1 MKKLHIRYTS
11 LAALIGAASIT
22 GGASAQLRDVTQN
35 TDILATPGHPGAS
48 AGIGRSY
55 ADQIGPA
62 PNTHGDVNTPNT
74 SAYIISRDPAR
85 AIRRGRQIF
94 QRKFTFAQGNG
105 PTTDDGLG
113 SSGAD
118 VSRSAGFAD
127 SCAACHGRPRG
138 SAGFGG
144 DVATRPDS
152 RDAPHLFGLG
162 LQEQLAE
169 EITAELRAI
178 RAEAVLIAGLIN
190 QPVTRTLT
198 SKGISFGSLTA
209 NPNGTVDGSGVVGI
223 NQDLRVR
230 PFFFQGGTV
239 SIREFLVGAFNA
251 EMGLESP
258 DIDLIAAQTGPVTTP
273 SGMVLDG
280 TLDFVENAPVQ
291 SPTADVDLDGVVNEI
306 PVPIVDFEEFYLLH
320 YFKAAIGKPS
330 QEATLGRILF
340 TQIGCSSCHVPNL
353 TIDSDRRVADVETV
367 YNPALGNP
375 FNNMFATA
383 TLFAVP
389 DPAVPA
395 IVGTGS
401 TEMPQHPQ
409 GLLPAGGA
417 FVVRNFFADFKRHN
431 LGPNFAER
439 NYANFVAQVSGFGPG
454 PGAPLPVEP
463 PPVPP
468 FGFVVAHITE
478 PLWGVGDT
486 PPYGHDGRSGNLD
499 DIILRHGGE
508 AATQRAA
515 YVALPPFAQVWLQQ
529 FLRTL
534 VLFGPDDV
542 ASNLAPAVPET
553 EGFPQI
559 GHGSIALSAIFRTGL
574 GPE

>member
-1 MKKLHIRYTS
+1 MKKLRTRS
-11 LAALIGAASIT
+11 LGFAVAAGAVTAALPVT
-22 GGASAQLRDVTQN
+22 AQLRDVTQN
-35 TDILATPGHPGAS
+35 PDIIGVPGHPADS
-48 AGIGRSY
+48 AGIGLSFE
-55 ADQIGPA
+55 AEQGSS
-62 PNTHGDVNTPNT
+62 PNDHGSVDLVG
-74 SAYIISRDPAR
+74 SSRFIISRDPAR
-85 AIRRGRQIF
+85 AIRRGRQLF

-105 PTTDDGLG
+105 PTTDDGIG

-162 LQEQLAE
+162 LQEMLAD
-169 EITAELRAI
+169 EITRELRTI
-178 RAEAVLIAGLIN
+178 RAEAVTIAQLIN
-190 QPVTRTLT
+190 VPVTRTLT

-209 NPNGTVDGSGVVGI
+209 NPDGTVDGSGVVGI
-223 NQDLRVR
+223 NRDLRVR

-251 EMGLESP
+251 EMGLEAP
-258 DIDLIAAQTGPVTTP
+258 DIDMINAQTTAVTTP

-280 TLDFVENAPVQ
+280 RVDFVEGPIVQ
-291 SPTADVDLDGVVNEI
+291 SPEQDSDGDGVTNEI
-306 PVPIVDFEEFYLLH
+306 PVSIVDFMEFYLLH
-320 YFKAAIGKPS
+320 YFKPAIGKPS

-340 TQIGCSSCHVPNL
+340 TQIGCTSCHVPNL
-353 TIDSDRRVADVETV
+353 TIDRDRRVADVETV
-367 YNPALGNP
+367 FDPVQGNP
-375 FNNMFATA
+375 LNRLFATA
-383 TLFAVP
+383 TLSVVP

-395 IVGTGS
+395 
-401 TEMPQHPQ
+401 TEGAPG
-409 GLLPAGGA
+409 GLLPAGNS

-439 NYANFVAQVSGFGPG
+439 NYQNFVAQVSDLGQG
-454 PGAPLPVEP
+454 PGAPFPVEP
-463 PPVPP
+463 PPVAP
-468 FGFVVAHITE
+468 FNFVVAHITE

-486 PPYGHDGRSGNLD
+486 APYGHDGRTGNLE

-508 AATQRAA
+508 ADAARAGF
-515 YVALPPFAQVWLQQ
+515 VALPPFAQAWLTT
-529 FLRTL
+529 FLRSL
-534 VLFGPDDV
+534 VLFGPDDT
-542 ASNLAPAVPET
+542 ASNLLPANPAT
-553 EGFPQI
+553 PGFPQI
-559 GHGSIALSAIFRTGL
+559 GHGAISLAQIFRTP

>member
-1 MKKLHIRYTS
+1 MKKLQGRILG
-11 LAALIGAASIT
+11 LAAVIGAAAAAGSAT
-22 GGASAQLRDVTQN
+22 AQLRDVTQN
-35 TDILATPGHPGAS
+35 PDILGVPGHPADS
-48 AGIGRSY
+48 AGIGRSF
-55 ADQIGPA
+55 ADQAGPA
-62 PNTHGDVNTPNT
+62 PDSHGDVNLVGS
-74 SAYIISRDPAR
+74 SAWIISRDPAR
-85 AIRRGRQIF
+85 AIRRGRQLF
-94 QRKFTFAQGNG
+94 QRKFQIAQGNG
-105 PTTDDGLG
+105 PTTDDGIG

-144 DVATRPDS
+144 DVVTRPDS

-162 LQEQLAE
+162 LQEMLAD
-169 EITAELRAI
+169 EITTELRTI
-178 RAEAVLIAGLIN
+178 RQEAVTIAQLIN
-190 QPVTRTLT
+190 APVTRTLT

-209 NPNGTVDGSGVVGI
+209 QPNGTVDASGVIGI
-223 NQDLRVR
+223 NQDLRIR
-230 PFFFQGGTV
+230 PFFFQGGTI

-258 DIDLIAAQTGPVTTP
+258 DIDLINAQTTEVVTP
-273 SGMVLDG
+273 AGMVLDG
-280 TLDFVENAPVQ
+280 RVDFIENAPAQ
-291 SPTADVDLDGVVNEI
+291 SPAQDVDGDGVVNEI
-306 PVPIVDFEEFYLLH
+306 PVSIVDFTEFYLLN
-320 YFKAAIGKPS
+320 YFKAAIGRPS

-340 TQIGCSSCHVPNL
+340 TQVGCTSCHVPNL
-353 TIDSDRRVADVETV
+353 TIDRDRRVADVETV

-375 FNNMFATA
+375 LNNMFATA
-383 TLFAVP
+383 SLSVVADP
-389 DPAVPA
+389 DVPAVLNPD
-395 IVGTGS
+395 GS
-401 TEMPQHPQ
+401 TAQP
-409 GLLPAGGA
+409 GGVLPAGNS

-468 FGFVVAHITE
+468 FNFVVAHITE

-486 PPYGHDGRSGNLD
+486 PPYGHDGRSGTLD
-499 DIILRHGGE
+499 DVILRHGGE
-508 AATQRAA
+508 ADAA
-515 YVALPPFAQVWLQQ
+515 RGAFVALPPFAQQWLIT

-534 VLFGPDDV
+534 VLFSPDDTS
-542 ASNLAPAVPET
+542 SNLLQANPATP
-553 EGFPQI
+553 GYPQI
-559 GHGSIALSAIFRTGL
+559 GHGAIALGNIFRSQL

>member
-1 MKKLHIRYTS
+1 MTTKLRTRT
-11 LAALIGAASIT
+11 LGFAVAAGAVTAAFPVT
-22 GGASAQLRDVTQN
+22 AQLRDVTQN
-35 TDILATPGHPGAS
+35 PDIIGVPGHPGDS
-48 AGIGRSY
+48 AGIGISFE
-55 ADQIGPA
+55 AEQGSSPDD
-62 PNTHGDVNTPNT
+62 HGSVDLAG
-74 SAYIISRDPAR
+74 SSRFIISRDPAR
-85 AIRRGRQIF
+85 AIRRGRQLF
-94 QRKFTFAQGNG
+94 QRKFTVAQGNG
-105 PTTDDGLG
+105 PTTNDGIG

-162 LQEQLAE
+162 LQEMLGD
-169 EITAELRAI
+169 EITKELRTI
-178 RAEAVLIAGLIN
+178 RAEAVTIAQLIN
-190 QPVTRTLT
+190 VPVTRTLT

-209 NPNGTVDGSGVVGI
+209 NPDGSVDGSGVVGI
-223 NQDLRVR
+223 NQDLRIR
-230 PFFFQGGTV
+230 PFFAQGGTV

-258 DIDLIAAQTGPVTTP
+258 DIDMINAQTTEVVTP

-280 TLDFVENAPVQ
+280 RVDFIENAPVQ
-291 SPTADVDLDGVVNEI
+291 TPEADSDADGVTNEI
-306 PVPIVDFEEFYLLH
+306 PVSIVDFMEFYLLH
-320 YFKAAIGKPS
+320 YFKPAIGKPS

-340 TQIGCSSCHVPNL
+340 TQIGCTSCHVPNL
-353 TIDSDRRVADVETV
+353 TIDRDRRVADVET
-367 YNPALGNP
+367 NFNAMQGNP
-375 FNNMFATA
+375 LNRMFAVA
-383 TLFAVP
+383 TLSVVP

-395 IVGTGS
+395 
-401 TEMPQHPQ
+401 TESAPG
-409 GLLPAGGA
+409 GLLAAGGS

-439 NYANFVAQVSGFGPG
+439 NYVNFVAQVSGFGPG

-463 PPVPP
+463 PPVAP
-468 FGFVVAHITE
+468 FNFVVQHITE

-486 PPYGHDGRSGNLD
+486 PPYGHDGRSGNLE

-508 AATQRAA
+508 ADAARAGF
-515 YVALPPFAQVWLQQ
+515 VALPAFAQGWLQT
-529 FLRTL
+529 FLRSL
-534 VLFGPDDV
+534 VLFGPDDT
-542 ASNLAPAVPET
+542 ASNLLPANPAT
-553 EGFPQI
+553 PGFPQI
-559 GHGSIALSAIFRTGL
+559 GHGAISLAQIFRTP